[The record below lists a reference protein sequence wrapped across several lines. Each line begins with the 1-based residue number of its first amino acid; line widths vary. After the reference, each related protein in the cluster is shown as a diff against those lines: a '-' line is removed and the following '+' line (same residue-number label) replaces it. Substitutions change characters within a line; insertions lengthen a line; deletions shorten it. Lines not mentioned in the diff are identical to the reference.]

1 MNHQFLVKPALQTSC
16 TDCLVREF
24 AFFKPIKQELLE
36 WESQFRSTQY
46 ELSPKQFLYR
56 EGDILEEVFTLH
68 AGWVLIFKTLEDGK
82 RQVLRI
88 ALPGEFLAYHP
99 NMDDPIDHSAIA
111 LSQSRL
117 CAFTVNTV
125 KQLILEQ
132 PELSQRLHEILSTTM
147 VECHDRMA
155 SIGQKTAIQR
165 VASMFIELFR
175 KLAERSSVDNNYIQ
189 DNSIEFP
196 LTQDDIADAIGVTP
210 VHVSRVTKELREA
223 GIVDCNHS
231 RMYVHDLPKLAEV
244 AGVALPKEIV
254 LYLQRQQEQAGS

>member
-1 MNHQFLVKPALQTSC
+1 MNYEFHVKPAQQTSC
-16 TDCLVREF
+16 TECRVREF

-56 EGDILEEVFTLH
+56 EGDILDEVFTLH
-68 AGWVLIFKTLEDGK
+68 TGWVLIYKTLEDGK

-99 NMDDPIDHSAIA
+99 DMDDPVDHSAVA
-111 LSQSRL
+111 LSQCRL
-117 CAFTVNTV
+117 CAFAVKTV
-125 KQLILEQ
+125 KQLIMDQ

-147 VECHDRMA
+147 VECHERMA

-165 VASMFIELFR
+165 VATMCIELFR
-175 KLAERSSVDNNYIQ
+175 KLAERQSDDNQYIEN
-189 DNSIEFP
+189 NSIEFP

-223 GIVDCNHS
+223 GIVDCNHG
-231 RMYVHDLPKLAEV
+231 RMQVYDLRKLAEV
-244 AGVALPKEIV
+244 AGMVLPEAITE
-254 LYLQRQQEQAGS
+254 YLKKQDEAKP